1 MPIGDEIKRLRKLR
15 GLTQKQ
21 LGEMCGMA
29 DSAIRKYE
37 SGKIKPKIESLR
49 KIAAALQVDVYSLAD
64 FDTAS
69 EMLEE
74 HINGGQEKKEVPPV
88 QEDKREVSEDDIKFA
103 LFGGAGEITDEMYD
117 EVKAFVKFV
126 KMKHGQE

>member
-1 MPIGDEIKRLRKLR
+1 MPIGDEIKRLRIER

-21 LGEMCGMA
+21 LGDLCGMA

-49 KIAAALQVDVYSLAD
+49 KIASALRVDVYSLAD

-69 EMLEE
+69 EMLSEE
-74 HINGGQEKKEVPPV
+74 INKKKDPQPEERPEVT
-88 QEDKREVSEDDIKFA
+88 EDDIKFA
-103 LFGGAGEITDEMYD
+103 LFGGAGEITDEMFD
-117 EVKAFVKFV
+117 EVKEFVKFV